1 MAYKNIDQAKIN
13 DPSLRREW
21 ADLLGK
27 LEMSLNRLNSMDL
40 APEGDA
46 QNLQYFEAVNDF
58 IEARDRERAFFW
70 DNLLKRQ
77 PVG

>member
-1 MAYKNIDQAKIN
+1 MAYKNIDQAKVN
-13 DPSLRREW
+13 DPRLRRQW

-40 APEGDA
+40 GPEGDA
-46 QNLQYFEAVNDF
+46 RNLQYFEAVNDF

-70 DNLLKRQ
+70 DNLLKQQ